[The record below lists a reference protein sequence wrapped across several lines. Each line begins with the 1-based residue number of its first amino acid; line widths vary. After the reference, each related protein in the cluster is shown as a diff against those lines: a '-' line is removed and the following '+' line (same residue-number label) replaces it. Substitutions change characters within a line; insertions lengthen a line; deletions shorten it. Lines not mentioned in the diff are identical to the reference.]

1 MCSCR
6 GKRGKHLIPG
16 ELVGWGEMLAQGGS
30 VKSPKAGGLK
40 DLGWEENELGSQK
53 IGLAGH
59 GIKKADETISCL
71 QPQLQHLCF

>member
-1 MCSCR
+1 MCVVV
-6 GKRGKHLIPG
+6 GGGAPLIPG

-30 VKSPKAGGLK
+30 VKSKAGGLK
-40 DLGWEENELGSQK
+40 DLGWGKNELGSHK

-71 QPQLQHLCF
+71 EPQLQNLCF